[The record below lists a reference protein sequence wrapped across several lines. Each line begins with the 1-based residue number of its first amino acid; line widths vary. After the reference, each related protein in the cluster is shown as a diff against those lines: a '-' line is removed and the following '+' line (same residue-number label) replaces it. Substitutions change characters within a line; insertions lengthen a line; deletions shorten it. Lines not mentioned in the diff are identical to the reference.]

1 MLGWKGSTYTF
12 ALFSFCTFKYNFL
25 WLLRFHIIPFW
36 FPCFFF
42 LFIPVKDDYG
52 RRRNENRVH
61 ARNICVQR
69 RKLFTAIRHKGFSS
83 EGFLREA
90 SLRTGRLVISNRRL
104 SSDAHPC
111 ITLLSRILL
120 LLRWEKAFRLIIY
133 QIISPPSE
141 LNYLWVCHKY
151 DHWCILT
158 ICIKFP
164 N

>member
-1 MLGWKGSTYTF
+1 MLAWKRSTYTF
-12 ALFSFCTFKYNFL
+12 AFFSFCTFKYNFL

-36 FPCFFF
+36 FPCFVF

-111 ITLLSRILL
+111 ITLYREYCFCYAGKKLSDWSFIKLYH
-120 LLRWEKAFRLIIY
+120 LRLSWITSAHVT
-133 QIISPPSE
+133 
-141 LNYLWVCHKY
+141 NT
-151 DHWCILT
+151 T
-158 ICIKFP
+158 IDLY
-164 N
+164 